1 MNNAAYHGD
10 LSRLKGL
17 VSAGADPS
25 KPDHDGR
32 TALVS
37 VKTYIV
43 VTFKERK
50 NSRFTK
56 KKNISLLQHVAALR
70 GYEDIVRFLVQ
81 RGANVNSIGMLE
93 KCSLL
98 S

>member
-37 VKTYIV
+37 VKTYVV

-56 KKNISLLQHVAALR
+56 KNLSLLQHVAALR

-81 RGANVNSIGMLE
+81 LGANVNSIGMQE